1 MSPTLS
7 DEGKD
12 QLLMMSTLEP
22 SDIKRARQLL
32 DSVIKSNPKH
42 APGWIAAASLEGESG
57 AELSSRANELMDRR
71 LEFGSARK
79 EDGCCE
85 EDHRS
90 GL

>member
-1 MSPTLS
+1 
-7 DEGKD
+7 
-12 QLLMMSTLEP
+12 MSTLGI

-57 AELSSRANELMDRR
+57 AELFNRANELMECR
-71 LEFGSARK
+71 LDSGSPCE

>member
-1 MSPTLS
+1 VSPALS
-7 DEGKD
+7 DEGKE
-12 QLLMMSTLEP
+12 QLLTMSGLDF

-42 APGWIAAASLEGESG
+42 APGWIAAASLEGES
-57 AELSSRANELMDRR
+57 STRR
-71 LEFGSARK
+71 LNVAHELIESLLDSGSPCE
-79 EDGCCE
+79 EDGRCA

>member
-1 MSPTLS
+1 MS
-7 DEGKD
+7 G
-12 QLLMMSTLEP
+12 LES

-42 APGWIAAASLEGESG
+42 APGWIAAASLEGQ
-57 AELSSRANELMDRR
+57 SSTRR
-71 LEFGSARK
+71 LIRAHELIESLLDSGSPCK

>member
-1 MSPTLS
+1 MSPALS
-7 DEGKD
+7 DEGKE
-12 QLLMMSTLEP
+12 QLLTMSGLDC

-42 APGWIAAASLEGESG
+42 APGWIAAASLEGQ
-57 AELSSRANELMDRR
+57 SSTRRLIRAHELMKSLLDS
-71 LEFGSARK
+71 GSARK

>member
-1 MSPTLS
+1 MSGL
-7 DEGKD
+7 DF
-12 QLLMMSTLEP
+12 

-42 APGWIAAASLEGESG
+42 APGWIAAASLEGEYST
-57 AELSSRANELMDRR
+57 RR
-71 LEFGSARK
+71 LVRAPELTVSLLNAGSPCE
-79 EDGCCE
+79 EDGCCA